1 MINPLSK
8 IEFTFYTLS
17 HPNVSAELDG
27 VRIAQISDIHM
38 GRWVK
43 ARHVRQLATEIN
55 LVNPDAVVLTGDYVG
70 YDKRDMERCCAA
82 LTELAGPTYA
92 VLGNHDHWAG
102 TELSRNAFERF
113 GIPLLTNE
121 HVSHPLF
128 PDLTIVGV
136 DDHVTKHADVGRAF
150 ADAPESGFKLT
161 LNHVPE
167 LADTIASAGG
177 DLILSGH
184 THNFQFNIPRV
195 TNKIAST
202 AGARF
207 FAGPY
212 RLGDSFLYVHRGL
225 GSASWP
231 WRIRALPAI
240 PGFTL
245 PPGIAPMPE
254 PDPAQV
260 PGAAG

>member
-8 IEFTFYTLS
+8 IEFTFYTLA
-17 HPNVSAELDG
+17 HPNVSPELEG
-27 VRIAQISDIHM
+27 VCVAQISDIHL

-43 ARHVRQLATEIN
+43 AHHVRQLATELN
-55 LVNPDAVVLTGDYVG
+55 LLSPDIVALTGDYIG

-82 LTELAGPTYA
+82 LTELAAPTYA

-102 TELSRNAFERF
+102 TELSRNAFQRF

-121 HVSHPLF
+121 HTRPTAHPELI
-128 PDLTIVGV
+128 IVGV
-136 DDHVTKHADVGRAF
+136 DDHVTKHADVARAF
-150 ADAPESGFKLT
+150 DGVPAETFTLT

-167 LADTIASAGG
+167 IADAIAEAGG

-184 THNFQFNIPRV
+184 THNFQFNIPKV
-195 TNKIAST
+195 TNRLAST

-212 RLGDSFLYVHRGL
+212 RLEDSFLYVNRGL

-231 WRIRALPAI
+231 WRIRALPEI
-240 PGFTL
+240 SVFTL
-245 PPGIAPMPE
+245 SLGDAPLLE
-254 PDPAQV
+254 LDHAEV
-260 PGAAG
+260 RRLEG